1 MLYPIRIDISTKD
14 SALRIIDTILVDP
27 TCLPVP
33 PPTTN
38 YNNNDLQTQ
47 TIILNAKHFTQ
58 TLLADM
64 EVEGMTNK
72 SAKIGRLRLLENS
85 LLKQLVQAQFQ
96 KQLKE
101 CLDQE
106 LRLRKRYHAAI
117 LTRKMSKKR
126 KLDSNS
132 VNGESKEDDKDVKVK
147 KEESESESQLQLQ
160 KSNLIPIHLRIKEN
174 GICIMDQFKVDVDPL
189 HPHLSNPILLAT
201 SIAQDMNLSPDM
213 INSIAISIAEQIHGL
228 KISEDVQGLTTT
240 ERKKND
246 VPSTPSNS
254 GLKRMQVNKAI
265 PMAWKMEDKDE
276 VIAKTCHGNA
286 GKPDFKLNA

>member
-1 MLYPIRIDISTKD
+1 MRWIYTF
-14 SALRIIDTILVDP
+14 V
-27 TCLPVP
+27 
-33 PPTTN
+33 
-38 YNNNDLQTQ
+38 
-47 TIILNAKHFTQ
+47 
-58 TLLADM
+58 
-64 EVEGMTNK
+64 
-72 SAKIGRLRLLENS
+72 
-85 LLKQLVQAQFQ
+85 Q

-117 LTRKMSKKR
+117 LTKNISKKR

-132 VNGESKEDDKDVKVK
+132 VDGETKEDDMDVKVK
-147 KEESESESQLQLQ
+147 KEESQSQSQSQSQLQE
-160 KSNLIPIHLRIKEN
+160 SNLIPIHLRIKEN

-228 KISEDVQGLTTT
+228 KVSEDVQGLTTT

-246 VPSTPSNS
+246 GPPTPSNS

>member
-38 YNNNDLQTQ
+38 YNTNDLQTQ
-47 TIILNAKHFTQ
+47 TIILNAEHFTQ

-72 SAKIGRLRLLENS
+72 SAKIGRLRLLENT

-96 KQLKE
+96 KQLKAV
-101 CLDQE
+101 LDQE

-117 LTRKMSKKR
+117 LTKKMTKKR
-126 KLDSNS
+126 KLDSNP
-132 VNGESKEDDKDVKVK
+132 VDGECKEGGMDIKAK
-147 KEESESESQLQLQ
+147 KEESKSQSQLQ

-189 HPHLSNPILLAT
+189 HPHLSNPILLAS

-213 INSIAISIAEQIHGL
+213 INSLAISIAEQIHGL
-228 KISEDVQGLTTT
+228 KVSEDVQGLTTT
-240 ERKKND
+240 ERNKND
-246 VPSTPSNS
+246 GPSTSSNS

-276 VIAKTCHGNA
+276 VIAKNCHGNT
-286 GKPDFKLNA
+286 GKPNFELNA